1 MERLVSELGLL
12 LKMLDQETVSP
23 ATADKMASVR
33 NIMET
38 VKPTGNGSDL
48 YMNSCLYGNG
58 TSFVESLFEDFG
70 PASLP
75 EGVSV
80 GLRRSSKYSFH
91 RSTTSR
97 VEVSSAPSPPYT
109 VLTMHCFPPPET
121 PDGGP
126 EPLRSRPEVVLHG
139 LTELLPCPGFCLGN
153 RHSCAPL
160 GLPVP
165 ACCLWSPTGQKGPI
179 GLLLQFDG
187 IPHRRCPPAGSGI
200 AATAGTDHL
209 AATALVGRL
218 NNGGVEH
225 GPLGLNV
232 PRLPRY
238 MVKAL
243 PEVGVEALSDRRLC
257 QTFPAD
263 PHDTFG
269 SARSDRHSPPPS
281 QPTHHQVVINCDLH
295 MLSASP
301 VEQKE
306 QKEEEEKTI
315 PNKSTPTDTPP
326 PQPTTAIADDY
337 YEEAVPPEQYLGT
350 AVHSSGYCVEDAY
363 YEDADDNYPSTR
375 IDGPPKNSY
384 NDSDAVSSSY
394 ESYEEED
401 DDAKGRDQPQ
411 TWAAEDTSNGSI
423 RDCRICAFLLRKKR
437 FGQWT
442 KQLAVVRDNKLQC
455 YKNIKDS
462 TPNTELQL
470 NLCNVIYVPKEGRKK
485 RHELRFSLPG
495 GEALV
500 LAVQSKEQA
509 QRWLKVVQEASNLT
523 SNTESHDG
531 APSPIIQRK
540 LELDKM
546 RLSDKG
552 ASDSDSGPIGDT
564 QAPVRDSDSLTRG
577 KRGPLS
583 ELTGSMK
590 KINRIISFSKK
601 KPPLPGDP
609 PSSSGNQDN
618 TCSGYLSVCLSGAW
632 KERWCVLRGGTL
644 YLQRDPGDTRPP
656 VIAVPLVGADVV
668 PGGLG
673 PKHPFSFRVLQAGKE
688 LLALEA
694 SCWEDLGRW
703 LGVLLVKT
711 GCGTLP
717 EELHYDYIDVETLS
731 DIQHAARNSFLW
743 AKTATIS
750 SSSNSTDSRM
760 YDEVYESVL
769 EGSAESKPGQ
779 VRRHA
784 SFSSRG
790 SDRTE
795 QQAAVKR
802 HASNVNQYGRY
813 GKTRAEEDA
822 RRYLREK
829 EQLEKEK
836 ELLKRTLVSIRK
848 ERREVKEQLRS
859 GTTPRGEQRLAQLE
873 VVCKEREEERVE
885 LELRLTEVKE
895 NLKKSL
901 AGGALGPPTDTRISI
916 KAQGRKVEKVYS
928 ETVPVNSASELRK
941 RPPSYASSRG
951 TVMQKAK
958 EWESKQVV

>member
-1 MERLVSELGLL
+1 MESKRQNLAMERLVSELGLL
-12 LKMLDQETVSP
+12 LKMLDQEKVSP

-33 NIMET
+33 SILET
-38 VKPTGNGSDL
+38 VQPTVNGSDL

-58 TSFVESLFEDFG
+58 TSFVESLFEDF
-70 PASLP
+70 
-75 EGVSV
+75 
-80 GLRRSSKYSFH
+80 
-91 RSTTSR
+91 
-97 VEVSSAPSPPYT
+97 
-109 VLTMHCFPPPET
+109 
-121 PDGGP
+121 D
-126 EPLRSRPEVVLHG
+126 
-139 LTELLPCPGFCLGN
+139 
-153 RHSCAPL
+153 
-160 GLPVP
+160 
-165 ACCLWSPTGQKGPI
+165 
-179 GLLLQFDG
+179 
-187 IPHRRCPPAGSGI
+187 
-200 AATAGTDHL
+200 
-209 AATALVGRL
+209 
-218 NNGGVEH
+218 
-225 GPLGLNV
+225 
-232 PRLPRY
+232 
-238 MVKAL
+238 
-243 PEVGVEALSDRRLC
+243 
-257 QTFPAD
+257 
-263 PHDTFG
+263 
-269 SARSDRHSPPPS
+269 
-281 QPTHHQVVINCDLH
+281 CDLH

-315 PNKSTPTDTPP
+315 PNKSTPMDTPPPRLTTPP
-326 PQPTTAIADDY
+326 PQPTTPIADDY
-337 YEEAVPPEQYLGT
+337 YEEAVPPEQYLGP
-350 AVHSSGYCVEDAY
+350 AIHSSGYCVEDAY

-375 IDGPPKNSY
+375 INGPPKNSY

-401 DDAKGRDQPQ
+401 EEAKERDQPG
-411 TWAAEDTSNGSI
+411 TWAAVDPSNGSI

-455 YKNIKDS
+455 YKSIKDS
-462 TPNTELQL
+462 TPNTELPL

-495 GEALV
+495 GTALV

-509 QRWLKVVQEASNLT
+509 QRWLKVVQEASSLT
-523 SNTESHDG
+523 SNTESHEG

-540 LELDKM
+540 MDLEKM
-546 RLSDKG
+546 RVSDKG
-552 ASDSDSGPIGDT
+552 ASDSDSGPPGDP
-564 QAPVRDSDSLTRG
+564 QAPVRDGDSLNRG

-583 ELTGSMK
+583 DLTGSMK
-590 KINRIISFSKK
+590 KINRIITFSKR

-618 TCSGYLSVCLSGAW
+618 TCSGYLSVCVSGAW
-632 KERWCVLRGGTL
+632 KERWCALRGGTL
-644 YLQRDPGDTRPP
+644 YLQRDPGDSRPP
-656 VIAVPLVGADVV
+656 VISVPLVGAEVV

-703 LGVLLVKT
+703 LGVLLAKT
-711 GCGTLP
+711 GSSTLP

-731 DIQHAARNSFLW
+731 DIQHAARNSFQW

-750 SSSNSTDSRM
+750 SSSNSIDSRM
-760 YDEVYESVL
+760 YDEVYESIL
-769 EGSAESKPGQ
+769 EGSVAGKPGQ

-784 SFSSRG
+784 SFSSRD

-802 HASNVNQYGRY
+802 HASNVNQYQYGRY

-822 RRYLREK
+822 RRYLRQK
-829 EQLEKEK
+829 EELEKEK
-836 ELLKRTLVSIRK
+836 EQLKHTLVAVRK

-859 GTTPRGEQRLAQLE
+859 GTNVRGEQRLAQLE
-873 VVCKEREEERVE
+873 VACKEREEERVE

-901 AGGALGPPTDTRISI
+901 AGGALGPPTDARISI

-928 ETVPVNSASELRK
+928 ETVPVNAASEHRK
-941 RPPSYASSRG
+941 RPPSCYAASRG